1 MRLEQHKDCS
11 HFKEIHKSLEP
22 ATIWRVAK
30 IRPDS
35 LSLMKFLSRLGCKK
49 PPEQPAL
56 CSKCTHQYM
65 HIEVVHPL
73 FECPFTDSLT
83 RLQTFLETV
92 RPLSA
97 PLHEHLNNSEPATRV
112 LYLMGM
118 IDDVISDLMPIEL
131 YPEFLINCANF
142 LQSVLAA

>member
-1 MRLEQHKDCS
+1 MRLEQHKDFS
-11 HFKEIHKSLEP
+11 LFKEIHKSLKP
-22 ATIWRVAK
+22 ATIWKLAK

-35 LSLMKFLSRLGCKK
+35 LSLMKFLSRLCCKK

-56 CSKCTHQYM
+56 CLKCTHHYM
-65 HIEVVHPL
+65 HIEVVQYAL
-73 FECPFTDSLT
+73 FECPFTDSPT

-97 PLHEHLNNSEPATRV
+97 PLHEHLTNAEPATLV

-131 YPEFLINCANF
+131 YL
-142 LQSVLAA
+142 